1 MNLNKIIIYIKNPFT
16 LSYIIGIFVLILNVK
31 INNLIIITMG
41 YLLLIIPAFIDL
53 YKITKRI
60 NIAKIYNLLVSFELY
75 YIAEFFSRDII
86 YNIVGYTPDSY
97 NYVINIFNIIIII
110 PVIII
115 CIMLILSLLLA
126 TSFLLVILK
135 EMFKTLFF
143 LNLDFLVQ
151 KIFNFIIKT
160 THFKNKVHIC
170 FFIFFGVT
178 VILQCLSFS
187 TLGYFYVFNFT
198 PNIIHMTS
206 YYQNNTIC
214 SKVSPNAYI
223 HLLGDNRVS
232 ISPFNEKFAFHLD
245 KNTLYKFMTKDC
257 N

>member
-1 MNLNKIIIYIKNPFT
+1 MNLNKIMNYLKNPFI
-16 LSYIIGIFVLILNVK
+16 LSYIAGIFVLILSVK
-31 INNLIIITMG
+31 INNLIIAIVG
-41 YLLLIIPAFIDL
+41 YILLIIPAFIDL
-53 YKITKRI
+53 YQIIKRI
-60 NIAKIYNLLVSFELY
+60 NIAKIYNLLVFFGLY
-75 YIAEFFSRDII
+75 CIAEFFSRDII
-86 YNIVGYTPDSY
+86 YNKVDYTPDSY
-97 NYVINIFNIIIII
+97 SYAINIFNIIIII
-110 PVIII
+110 PIIII
-115 CIMLILSLLLA
+115 CIMFALLLLLIA
-126 TSFLLVILK
+126 SFLLAILK

-143 LNLDFLVQ
+143 TNLDFLVQ

-170 FFIFFGVT
+170 FFIFFGVA

-198 PNIIHMTS
+198 SNIIHMTS

-223 HLLGDNRVS
+223 HLLGDNKVS
-232 ISPFNEKFAFHLD
+232 ISPFNEKFVFHLD
-245 KNTLYKFMTKDC
+245 KNRDKFITRDC